1 MIKDQGSSN
10 FFIGLFRQILK
21 FVSVSGIGW
30 ILDFLTY
37 TILGLLSSHL
47 FYNNFISCLVG
58 ATFVFVVS
66 PKIVFINKGELP
78 KLVKYAIYISYQIM
92 LIYFLSYVLVEI
104 NSVLVSILKSFLS
117 CSIPYSYL
125 MSKILITPLAM
136 TCNFIVLKIIFEKL
150 M

>member
-117 CSIPYSYL
+117 CSIPYPYL

>member
-10 FFIGLFRQILK
+10 FFFGLFRQILK

>member
-117 CSIPYSYL
+117 WSVPYSYL

>member
-10 FFIGLFRQILK
+10 FFIGLFRQLLK
-21 FVSVSGIGW
+21 FVGVSGIGW
-30 ILDFLTY
+30 ILDFFTY

-78 KLVKYAIYISYQIM
+78 KFVKYAIYIAYQIM
-92 LIYFLSYVLVEI
+92 LIYFLSYALVEI
-104 NSVLVSILKSFLS
+104 NSVLVGVLQSISS
-117 CSIPYSYL
+117 WCVSYSYVL
-125 MSKILITPLAM
+125 SKILITPLAM
-136 TCNFIVLKIIFEKL
+136 ICNFIVLKVIFEKII
-150 M
+150 

>member
-1 MIKDQGSSN
+1 MIRDQGSSN
-10 FFIGLFRQILK
+10 FFFGLFRQILK

-30 ILDFLTY
+30 TLDFLTY
-37 TILGLLSSHL
+37 TILGLLSAHL

-66 PKIVFINKGELP
+66 PKIVFINKGKLP
-78 KLVKYAIYISYQIM
+78 KFVKYAIYISYQIM
-92 LIYFLSYVLVEI
+92 LICFLSYALVEI
-104 NSVLVSILKSFLS
+104 NSVLVNILKSFLS
-117 CSIPYSYL
+117 WSIPYSYL
-125 MSKILITPLAM
+125 MSKILVTPLAM